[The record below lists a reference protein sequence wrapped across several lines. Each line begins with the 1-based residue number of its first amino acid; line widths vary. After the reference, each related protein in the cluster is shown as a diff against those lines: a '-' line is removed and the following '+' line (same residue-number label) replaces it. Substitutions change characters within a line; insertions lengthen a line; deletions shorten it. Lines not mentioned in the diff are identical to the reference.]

1 MRLAEAGAGI
11 EAAISTAG
19 HEGTVKSATGTVRIS
34 VPEGFGT
41 CILAPAVTAF
51 VDERPG
57 LQLEIVT
64 NAGYLSPSTREVD
77 IAITS
82 QPPTSSRLVV
92 ERLADYE
99 IGLFG
104 ARDYLAVKGM
114 PVSAESLK
122 SYDFVGFVEDL
133 LYSEMVQFID
143 SFAPTMT
150 YQMSSSSIRTQ
161 TIMAATG
168 GGLGAFP
175 LFLAREYPALVRVL
189 PQMKLIR
196 TLWMA
201 SHHELCEVARIR
213 AVRHWLVA
221 LVEASAQRL
230 RPEISAAATRPAKP
244 KR

>member
-1 MRLAEAGAGI
+1 MINWDDMRVFIAVARSGSFSSAGRRVGMDATTVARRTQRLEASLNATLFIRSREGLQLTSAGMRLAEAGAGI

-51 VDERPG
+51 AKERPG

-104 ARDYLAVKGM
+104 SRDYLAGKGM
-114 PVSAESLK
+114 PVS
-122 SYDFVGFVEDL
+122 
-133 LYSEMVQFID
+133 SEF
-143 SFAPTMT
+143 SEN
-150 YQMSSSSIRTQ
+150 
-161 TIMAATG
+161 
-168 GGLGAFP
+168 L
-175 LFLAREYPALVRVL
+175 
-189 PQMKLIR
+189 
-196 TLWMA
+196 
-201 SHHELCEVARIR
+201 
-213 AVRHWLVA
+213 
-221 LVEASAQRL
+221 
-230 RPEISAAATRPAKP
+230 
-244 KR
+244 